1 MEYLRAS
8 AEHGNQYAEQL
19 IHSIESNRH
28 WSAAMGSIR
37 LLHHLSRL
45 LQQQMEERDKAKLG
59 QIDRKLKRII
69 DEKKQAQGLRQG

>member
-1 MEYLRAS
+1 VKQK
-8 AEHGNQYAEQL
+8 NN
-19 IHSIESNRH
+19 SIESNRH
-28 WSAAMGSIR
+28 WSAAMGSIK